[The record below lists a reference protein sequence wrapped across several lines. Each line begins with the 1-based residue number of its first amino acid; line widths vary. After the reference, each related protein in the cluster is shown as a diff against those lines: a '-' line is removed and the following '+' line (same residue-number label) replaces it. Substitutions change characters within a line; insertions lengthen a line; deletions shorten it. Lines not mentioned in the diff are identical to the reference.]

1 MLKTQTPPAPPLRQ
15 SSAFFLLKIPQ
26 NPIFFF
32 IMIQN
37 LLVDGRARV
46 LETLQRG
53 YAPSH
58 FSHNLELIFVKDSRS
73 SASAS
78 MKTKIASTRERSARI
93 RTLDPRTLIWWATA
107 FPMRHWSGG
116 RKISSSTFD
125 GLIRYAPRCAAQ
137 AASLLPAVAADLD
150 RLRQKHAKCT
160 MLQNFLGEFSEELDT
175 QWKPFPM
182 DVEALSEEGRYVNF
196 SGARYESLQ
205 RLPDLL
211 LCGMESSRKY
221 QEEKQKTA
229 PLSTALKIFVPT
241 NPNQDDAYLLLP
253 VGVGQV
259 WSILHELGVV
269 E

>member
-1 MLKTQTPPAPPLRQ
+1 MLEGRTIACHRVTGLGSLSRSGSNLQIKGKPNIITHRITVLEIQTHHMLKTQTPPAPPLRQ
-15 SSAFFLLKIPQ
+15 SSALFLLKIPQ

-160 MLQNFLGEFSEELDT
+160 MLQNFLGGKQSHFRPLLTGTLTPSRVL
-175 QWKPFPM
+175 
-182 DVEALSEEGRYVNF
+182 G
-196 SGARYESLQ
+196 GA
-205 RLPDLL
+205 
-211 LCGMESSRKY
+211 
-221 QEEKQKTA
+221 
-229 PLSTALKIFVPT
+229 
-241 NPNQDDAYLLLP
+241 
-253 VGVGQV
+253 
-259 WSILHELGVV
+259 
-269 E
+269 

>member
-1 MLKTQTPPAPPLRQ
+1 
-15 SSAFFLLKIPQ
+15 
-26 NPIFFF
+26 
-32 IMIQN
+32 MIQN

-160 MLQNFLGEFSEELDT
+160 MLQIFLG
-175 QWKPFPM
+175 
-182 DVEALSEEGRYVNF
+182 ALSQEGRYVNF

>member
-1 MLKTQTPPAPPLRQ
+1 
-15 SSAFFLLKIPQ
+15 
-26 NPIFFF
+26 
-32 IMIQN
+32 
-37 LLVDGRARV
+37 
-46 LETLQRG
+46 
-53 YAPSH
+53 
-58 FSHNLELIFVKDSRS
+58 
-73 SASAS
+73 
-78 MKTKIASTRERSARI
+78 
-93 RTLDPRTLIWWATA
+93 
-107 FPMRHWSGG
+107 
-116 RKISSSTFD
+116 
-125 GLIRYAPRCAAQ
+125 
-137 AASLLPAVAADLD
+137 
-150 RLRQKHAKCT
+150 
-160 MLQNFLGEFSEELDT
+160 MLQNFLGEFSEQLDT

-196 SGARYESLQ
+196 SGARYESLS

>member
-1 MLKTQTPPAPPLRQ
+1 MPNFITRSYNSLGNPDSSHARHTTPPAPPVRQ
-15 SSAFFLLKIPQ
+15 SSAFFLFKTPQ
-26 NPIFFF
+26 SPILFF

-160 MLQNFLGEFSEELDT
+160 MLQNFLGGKQSHFRPLLTGTLTPSRVL
-175 QWKPFPM
+175 
-182 DVEALSEEGRYVNF
+182 
-196 SGARYESLQ
+196 GA
-205 RLPDLL
+205 
-211 LCGMESSRKY
+211 
-221 QEEKQKTA
+221 A
-229 PLSTALKIFVPT
+229 
-241 NPNQDDAYLLLP
+241 
-253 VGVGQV
+253 
-259 WSILHELGVV
+259 
-269 E
+269 